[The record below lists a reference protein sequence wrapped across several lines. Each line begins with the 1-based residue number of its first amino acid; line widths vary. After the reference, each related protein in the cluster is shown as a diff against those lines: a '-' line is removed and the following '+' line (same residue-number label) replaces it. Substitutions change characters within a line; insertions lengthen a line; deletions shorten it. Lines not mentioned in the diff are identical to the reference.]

1 MAVVILIAVF
11 IGLVVTYI
19 VAIQFPGLADQIISA
34 TDALIFYLGQA
45 LDIVWIFVP
54 KTITIV
60 LMSLAIGVEVIVLG
74 YKFVRAIHSGW
85 LLFIKI
91 ECSQCIFFIQINF
104 NKINL
109 NK

>member
-45 LDIVWIFVP
+45 LDIVWIFVT

-74 YKFVRAIHSGW
+74 YKFVMWILR
-85 LLFIKI
+85 KI
-91 ECSQCIFFIQINF
+91 PMAGIQ
-104 NKINL
+104 
-109 NK
+109 